1 MVNNKQ
7 TGCTLQRAKNTKTK
21 TKYVEYLVSKWVPAC
36 QMGIKIDKEKKKD
49 PGKLAQLVVHKNHKL
64 AAKQYQARIIDK
76 ASKIPF
82 TGERSIR
89 SRIPTSSNSLKNLQ
103 KVNTIKTK
111 RKGRLPQR
119 QIQGLP
125 RTIGSVL
132 LFHHAFAVAHVNMR
146 IPWQAK
152 KITRLPVEKRDLKS
166 ELFIALC
173 TGKTYISQFCCDAAL
188 KLMLKTSGKY
198 LTFHQWDSMG
208 VYLGVLMYL
217 SQMWSK
223 SYCKTKVCCK
233 PIHVENRQAT
243 LYAKCRNSLRHG
255 YQSDIGKYCGP
266 GMRGDQ
272 ASGRLCLLGS
282 NLVEKNLVRLD
293 LCLKCVATCWT
304 TVIKSLPADAIF
316 WLHFCL
322 RSALSA
328 CSFNCTPCKNLTC
341 SDYNKLSRGGI
352 FGSFSEHMAMN
363 AMRSMHSH
371 QTVSVL
377 PCLGLFPQVHLTA
390 ACWAARHTTSCCWW
404 HSELCP
410 EIHESTYKH
419 ILSHLQ
425 VLDATSDT
433 VDTLTL

>member
-111 RKGRLPQR
+111 RKGRLPER

-125 RTIGSVL
+125 STIGSVL

-152 KITRLPVEKRDLKS
+152 KIAGLEEGAVHSFVHRENIYFTVLLRCSTK
-166 ELFIALC
+166 
-173 TGKTYISQFCCDAAL
+173 TGVKNFGQISHI
-188 KLMLKTSGKY
+188 S
-198 LTFHQWDSMG
+198 SMG

-223 SYCKTKVCCK
+223 SYCETKVCCK
-233 PIHVENRQAT
+233 PIHVEN
-243 LYAKCRNSLRHG
+243 L
-255 YQSDIGKYCGP
+255 
-266 GMRGDQ
+266 
-272 ASGRLCLLGS
+272 
-282 NLVEKNLVRLD
+282 
-293 LCLKCVATCWT
+293 
-304 TVIKSLPADAIF
+304 
-316 WLHFCL
+316 
-322 RSALSA
+322 
-328 CSFNCTPCKNLTC
+328 
-341 SDYNKLSRGGI
+341 
-352 FGSFSEHMAMN
+352 
-363 AMRSMHSH
+363 
-371 QTVSVL
+371 
-377 PCLGLFPQVHLTA
+377 
-390 ACWAARHTTSCCWW
+390 
-404 HSELCP
+404 
-410 EIHESTYKH
+410 
-419 ILSHLQ
+419 
-425 VLDATSDT
+425 
-433 VDTLTL
+433 